1 MFSCDL
7 AEKIFSRAARLRLE
21 SQPDITDS
29 LKEKACPEKIEMTA
43 FGYQN
48 IQTKDESGTRKMHDK
63 TARKSLRHCP
73 MDRLDGVI

>member
-1 MFSCDL
+1 
-7 AEKIFSRAARLRLE
+7 
-21 SQPDITDS
+21 
-29 LKEKACPEKIEMTA
+29 MTA